1 MRGLHLRQPRLRVT
15 RVTPRDTRTSHENA
29 SLRRLRACTSSS
41 FRHIRPAMR
50 VSLSLVAF
58 LAVLRSSAFAQAP
71 EPVPTSDALDEVES
85 GAELE
90 AEAAPDAPLA
100 EPDEPPPAP
109 AAYVT
114 VASDTIAPEPTTSS
128 DAVASD
134 AASQAPIG
142 ASPIAEGLDAE
153 FGKGITLRS
162 DDGDFSLT
170 IRGRI
175 QARAQ
180 LLHTPEDDDS
190 EEDTDIGFLIRRMRL
205 VFLGHLGSP
214 SLQFYIQLGFAP
226 GDLENP
232 PNPIRDAV
240 ITWLPT
246 PAFGLRVGQTKVPF
260 NRERVIS
267 SSALQLVDRSI
278 VNAELNLDR
287 DVGLQIF
294 HNDVFGLGGRL
305 GFQAGV
311 FGGDGRN
318 RLNEDAGL
326 LYVAR
331 VQVQPTG
338 RFDDAYSE
346 ADLLRTDTPRLSF
359 GAGFAYN
366 QDTHRRRGTHGA
378 FFQLDE
384 GFDVLHAEVDL
395 AFKWAGFSL
404 LAELLWRRAIDD
416 DVNVGIVDGETIEER
431 FGSALGV
438 MVQAGYLF
446 HGGWEVAARFA
457 DIRPTHDASGQPEQR
472 ELLAGL
478 GWYIL
483 DHNLKLQSDYGVQ
496 FAGPFDDLTHQLRVQ
511 LQLFY

>member
-1 MRGLHLRQPRLRVT
+1 
-15 RVTPRDTRTSHENA
+15 
-29 SLRRLRACTSSS
+29 
-41 FRHIRPAMR
+41 MR
-50 VSLSLVAF
+50 VSLSFVAF
-58 LAVLRSSAFAQAP
+58 VAILRSSAFSQAP
-71 EPVPTSDALDEVES
+71 EPPVVPADEAPSEVES
-85 GAELE
+85 GAEPEGGAAASAE
-90 AEAAPDAPLA
+90 ATTEAAPEAPLA
-100 EPDEPPPAP
+100 EPTPPPAP
-109 AAYVT
+109 VAYAA
-114 VASDTIAPEPTTSS
+114 TTSGATATEATDAGAPS
-128 DAVASD
+128 D
-134 AASQAPIG
+134 APIG

-153 FGKGITLRS
+153 FGQGITLRS

-246 PAFGLRVGQTKVPF
+246 PSFGLRVGQTKVPF

-287 DVGLQIF
+287 DIGLQIF

-346 ADLLRTDTPRLSF
+346 ADLLRTSTPRLSF

-366 QDTHRRRGTHGA
+366 QDTHRRRGTHGS

-416 DVNVGIVDGETIEER
+416 DVNVGVVDGETIEER

-446 HGGWEVAARFA
+446 RGGWEIAARFA

-472 ELLAGL
+472 ELLGGL

-496 FAGPFDDLTHQLRVQ
+496 FAGPFEDLTHQLRVQ

>member
-1 MRGLHLRQPRLRVT
+1 MRVSSCIGSARARGPIESRNRAALRV
-15 RVTPRDTRTSHENA
+15 VSA
-29 SLRRLRACTSSS
+29 SLRA
-41 FRHIRPAMR
+41 
-50 VSLSLVAF
+50 VAF
-58 LAVLRSSAFAQAP
+58 LFVAFVACLRSNALAQAP
-71 EPVPTSDALDEVES
+71 VPPAEVEPAS
-85 GAELE
+85 PGADDPT
-90 AEAAPDAPLA
+90 AETAPDAPVEHAAEEEASLA
-100 EPDEPPPAP
+100 ADPADREADAPPAP
-109 AAYVT
+109 VAYT
-114 VASDTIAPEPTTSS
+114 ASEPATS
-128 DAVASD
+128 DAPPD
-134 AASQAPIG
+134 AARELEAAQTPVA
-142 ASPIAEGLDAE
+142 ASPLAEGLDAE

-180 LLHTPEDDDS
+180 LLHTPGDELVDD
-190 EEDTDIGFLIRRMRL
+190 ETDVGFLIRRMRL

-214 SLQFYIQLGFAP
+214 SFQFYIQLGMAP

-232 PNPIRDAV
+232 PIPVRDAV

-246 PAFGLRVGQTKVPF
+246 PAFGVRVGQMKVPF

-287 DVGLQIF
+287 DIGVQLF
-294 HNDVFGLGGRL
+294 HNDLFGLGGHL
-305 GFQAGV
+305 GFQLGV

-346 ADLLRTDTPRLSF
+346 ADLLRTPTPRLSF

-366 QDTHRRRGTHGA
+366 QDTHRRRGTHGS

-416 DVNVGIVDGETIEER
+416 DANVGIVDGEMIEER

-457 DIRPTHDASGQPEQR
+457 DIRPTHGASSQPEQR
-472 ELLAGL
+472 ELLGGL

-483 DHNLKLQSDYGVQ
+483 DHNLKLQSDYGVD
-496 FAGPFDDLTHQLRVQ
+496 FTGSFDAITHQLRVQ
-511 LQLFY
+511 LQLFF

>member
-1 MRGLHLRQPRLRVT
+1 
-15 RVTPRDTRTSHENA
+15 
-29 SLRRLRACTSSS
+29 
-41 FRHIRPAMR
+41 MR
-50 VSLSLVAF
+50 VSLPLSLVAF
-58 LAVLRSSAFAQAP
+58 VAVLRANAFAQAP
-71 EPVPTSDALDEVES
+71 EPVVPANDAPSEAPPA
-85 GAELE
+85 AEPE
-90 AEAAPDAPLA
+90 APEPPLA
-100 EPDEPPPAP
+100 EPTPEPPNAP
-109 AAYVT
+109 AAYAT
-114 VASDTIAPEPTTSS
+114 TEPTTEPTTSS
-128 DAVASD
+128 DTPSEG
-134 AASQAPIG
+134 PIG
-142 ASPIAEGLDAE
+142 ASPLAEGLDAE
-153 FGKGITLRS
+153 FGEGITLRS

-180 LLHTPEDDDS
+180 LRHTPSDELG
-190 EEDTDIGFLIRRMRL
+190 EGDTDVGFLIRRMRL

-226 GDLENP
+226 NELENP

-246 PAFGLRVGQTKVPF
+246 PSFGLRFGQTKVPF

-287 DVGLQIF
+287 DLGLQIF
-294 HNDVFGLGGRL
+294 HNDVFGLGGHL
-305 GFQAGV
+305 GFQLGV

-318 RLNEDAGL
+318 RLNEGTGL

-346 ADLLRTDTPRLSF
+346 ADLLRTTTPRLSL

-366 QDTHRRRGTHGA
+366 QDTRRRGGTHGS
-378 FFQLDE
+378 FFQLDA

-404 LAELLWRRAIDD
+404 LAEVLWRRAIDD
-416 DVNVGIVDGETIEER
+416 VNVGEVDGVTIEER

-446 HGGWEVAARFA
+446 RGGWEIAARYA
-457 DIRPTHDASGQPEQR
+457 DIRPTHAASGQPEER
-472 ELLAGL
+472 ELLGGL
-478 GWYIL
+478 GWYIV
-483 DHNLKLQSDYGVQ
+483 DHNLKLQSDYGVS
-496 FAGPFDDLTHQLRVQ
+496 FAGPFEDLTHQLRIQ
-511 LQLFY
+511 LQVFY

>member
-1 MRGLHLRQPRLRVT
+1 
-15 RVTPRDTRTSHENA
+15 
-29 SLRRLRACTSSS
+29 
-41 FRHIRPAMR
+41 MR
-50 VSLSLVAF
+50 VWLWCIGSAPTRGPMVSRDREASRTGSAAPRAIALRLAALVAA
-58 LAVLRSSAFAQAP
+58 LHSSAFAQPPEPPSVPPSDGTGETASRAEHEPAAAP
-71 EPVPTSDALDEVES
+71 EA
-85 GAELE
+85 
-90 AEAAPDAPLA
+90 
-100 EPDEPPPAP
+100 PPAP
-109 AAYVT
+109 AAYAT
-114 VASDTIAPEPTTSS
+114 TEPTHESATATEPTASPASASEAIAIDAPS
-128 DAVASD
+128 DSPV
-134 AASQAPIG
+134 G
-142 ASPIAEGLDAE
+142 ASPLAEGLDAE
-153 FGKGITLRS
+153 FGEGITLRS

-180 LLHTPEDDDS
+180 LLHTPEDDDTD
-190 EEDTDIGFLIRRMRL
+190 EDTDLGFLIRRMRL

-214 SLQFYIQLGFAP
+214 NLQFYIQLGFAP
-226 GDLENP
+226 DELENP

-246 PAFGLRVGQTKVPF
+246 PSFGLRVGQTKVPF

-287 DVGLQIF
+287 DIGLQIF
-294 HNDVFGLGGRL
+294 HNDLFDLGGRL
-305 GFQAGV
+305 GVQAGI

-318 RLNEDAGL
+318 RLNEDTGL

-346 ADLLRTDTPRLSF
+346 ADLVRSDTPRLSF

-366 QDTHRRRGTHGA
+366 QDAHRRRSTHGA

-384 GFDVLHAEVDL
+384 GFDVLHAEVDV

-404 LAELLWRRAIDD
+404 LAEVLWRRALDD
-416 DVNVGIVDGETIEER
+416 DPNVGLVDGVAVEER
-431 FGSALGV
+431 FGSALGL
-438 MVQAGYLF
+438 MLQAGFLF
-446 HGGWEVAARFA
+446 REGWEVAARFA
-457 DIRPTHDASGQPEQR
+457 DIRPTHDASDQPEQR
-472 ELLAGL
+472 ELLGGL

-483 DHNLKLQSDYGVQ
+483 DHNLKLQSDYGVL
-496 FAGPFDDLTHQLRVQ
+496 FSGPFEDVTHELRVQ